1 MEAEEIYRRLEVCQR
16 SLAQAKAREQELLAQ
31 VQQVKTSPP
40 ELVAENKRLNERC
53 DQLVKLVDD
62 AIKERKKLTESGQWL
77 KVAEERA
84 NLEQEIARLRA
95 QAPATKVLAQLRERD
110 ARIAELERQLADQKD
125 TFDTHRKLLELQ
137 LLNMHQ
143 RIKEEQ
149 DKNKSNLK

>member
-1 MEAEEIYRRLEVCQR
+1 
-16 SLAQAKAREQELLAQ
+16 
-31 VQQVKTSPP
+31 
-40 ELVAENKRLNERC
+40 
-53 DQLVKLVDD
+53 
-62 AIKERKKLTESGQWL
+62 WL